1 MPVVFPGP
9 AGEPDATPI
18 PVGEIHCWRLEVAT
32 GGAAAL
38 HHTGVEERRTIRVN
52 RVEADALV
60 LGSRQEPIRQRAATS
75 RGVEVARRRSGGG
88 AVWLSPGEQV
98 WIDVV
103 LPAGDPL
110 HRDDIRA
117 AAVLVGRAWVDALG
131 PGDLSVWEEAMTR
144 PVASRS
150 VCFAGVGPGEV
161 LLGDRKL
168 VGISQR
174 RTSSLSRFQ
183 CVAYLRWDPAPL
195 LAGLDELGLLAD
207 DGLRAELDP
216 VLHDGVCELP
226 ARTPARASEEPD
238 LALARELARA
248 LG

>member
-1 MPVVFPGP
+1 M
-9 AGEPDATPI
+9 E
-18 PVGEIHCWRLEVAT
+18 EIHRWRLEVAT

-38 HHTGVEERRTIRVN
+38 HHTAVEACRTIRVN
-52 RVEADALV
+52 RVAADALV
-60 LGSRQEPIRQRAATS
+60 LGSRQEPIRERAVTS

-103 LPAGDPL
+103 VPTGDPL

-131 PGDLSVWEEAMTR
+131 VGELSVWQEAMTR
-144 PVASRS
+144 PEASRS

-161 LLGDRKL
+161 ILGDRKL

-195 LAGLDELGLLAD
+195 LAGLEELGLLAGE
-207 DGLRAELDP
+207 GLRAELDS

-226 ARTPARASEEPD
+226 EPTPPGASEAGD